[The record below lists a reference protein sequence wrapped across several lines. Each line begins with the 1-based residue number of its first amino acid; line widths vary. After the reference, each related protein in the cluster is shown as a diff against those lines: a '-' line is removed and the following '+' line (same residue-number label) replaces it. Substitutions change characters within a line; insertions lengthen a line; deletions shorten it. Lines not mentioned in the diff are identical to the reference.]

1 MTYPTIKEIA
11 DGAIRRINKSL
22 ERGTLDEAW
31 DFVTDCHNAEH
42 PIVQT
47 YGQAEYDKLLDKVKK
62 AIDMDWNL

>member
-31 DFVTDCHNAEH
+31 DYVTDYHNAEC
-42 PIVQT
+42 PIIQA

>member
-1 MTYPTIKEIA
+1 MTYPTTKEIA

-22 ERGTLDEAW
+22 ERGTLDKAW
-31 DFVTDCHNAEH
+31 DFVTDHYNAER
-42 PIVQT
+42 PIIEA